1 MADRYWV
8 GGTGTWNNVSTA
20 NWSATS
26 GGPTGASPP
35 VAGDDVFFNSA
46 SNGTSYTVNMT
57 SGTFAYRNITID
69 GPLIGIVTFS
79 NGPSATHNISGSVA
93 VAASG
98 VASLG
103 NNLWGATNLTATTSG
118 QTISL
123 NGNTFASLT
132 FNGVGGAWTITT
144 NGSSSSNTTLTA
156 GTLNFDPVTWTV
168 GNDFTSSNSNVRSL
182 NLGSATI
189 NVNDDWTFT
198 TTTNLTFS
206 AGTSTINMIGTSTAV
221 FSGGGLTYNTVN
233 FAPVGTGA
241 NQDIN
246 GANTFANV
254 SFLAPTGSSS
264 YNSYQIANNLVITGT
279 LTATG
284 PTAIRRI
291 FLCSNTITTTITLTA
306 GAVALAH
313 VDFQNITVAGTA
325 APATG
330 TGLGDAGG
338 NSGITFP
345 AAKTVYWNLAGVQNW
360 SATAWALSPTG
371 LPDINNFPLAQDTAV
386 FTDSGSAGTVTIQ
399 AFNIG
404 AVDASGRT
412 SAMGLNYN
420 NSATF
425 YGSHA
430 WGSGITVSGTGTQ
443 TFSGRGTMT
452 FTSAGK
458 IPSFSITVNCVTG
471 TFQLGD
477 AFTSSS
483 SFAVTSGTFTTNS
496 NTITCTTFNS
506 SSSST
511 RTLNLGTSTINLTS
525 TGTVWNCATVT
536 NLAFNG
542 NNCTINLT
550 NTTTTARTMIMGTGL
565 SYGTIN
571 IGGATGTS
579 TTTIDA
585 TVNNITTFSSTKTVA
600 HTIRFTTSVTIANWT
615 VTGTAGN
622 VVTVNSSSVGT
633 QTPIAYSGSR
643 INLDYMSFTDVNFS
657 YTLGAANPYRVYAG
671 ANSVNGGNNNGIAFI
686 NGIGRTAYR
695 LTTGTSWTVPADWLP
710 GNTNTIHLIGAGG
723 GGGSSAASGNNRAAG
738 GGGGGGGYTVI
749 TNFSA
754 TPGQDI
760 AYSIGT
766 SIGNQNG
773 GNTTWN
779 SGAFIAGGGQR
790 GDATTVPTSAGGA
803 GGTGTFAGGSGGS
816 GSAGNVGS
824 RGRGGGGGGGAGG
837 PNGVGGSGGGGFSSL
852 VQSEVAGGGGGGNGG
867 GSNGTS
873 ATTSQG
879 GNGGNNF
886 GGTGSGAGS
895 VSGTGTAGTVGGGGG
910 GAANNALGGMG
921 GSGIDIE
928 NTIGGGGGRGGGC
941 IGSAAANTGL
951 YGGGGGGAGVLSTG
965 TTYTGNAGSPGV
977 IFIVYSVPPSLPVI
991 LSGVTIEGG
1000 VTIV

>member
-8 GGTGTWNNVSTA
+8 GGSGTWNNVSTA

-46 SNGTSYTVNMT
+46 SNGTGYTVGMA
-57 SGTFAYRNITID
+57 SGTFAYRNITIN
-69 GPLIGIVTFS
+69 GPLTGTVTFS

-103 NNLWGATNLTATTSG
+103 SNLWGATNLTATTPG

-123 NGNTFASLT
+123 NGNTFALVT

-198 TTTNLTFS
+198 TTTNLTLS
-206 AGTSTINMIGTSTAV
+206 AGTSTINMTGTGSAV

-246 GANTFANV
+246 GTNTFANV
-254 SFLAPTGSSS
+254 SFLASTGSTA

-291 FLCSNTITTTITLTA
+291 FLRSNTITTTITLTA

-313 VDFQNITVAGTA
+313 VDFQNITVAGA
-325 APATG
+325 AVPATG

-345 AAKTVYWNLAGVQNW
+345 AAKTVYWNLSGTQNW
-360 SATAWALSPTG
+360 TATAWALSPTG
-371 LPDINNFPLAQDTAV
+371 SPNIDNFPLAQDTAV
-386 FTDSGSAGTVTIQ
+386 FTDSGAAGTVSIQ
-399 AFNIG
+399 AFNCG
-404 AVDASGRT
+404 TLDASGRT
-412 SAMGLNYN
+412 AAMTLNYA
-420 NSATF
+420 SGSIWH
-425 YGSHA
+425 GSHL
-430 WGSGITVSGTGTQ
+430 WGSGVTITGTQ
-443 TFSGRGTMT
+443 VQGFSGRGTMT
-452 FTSAGK
+452 FNSAGK
-458 IPSFSITVNCVTG
+458 SCTFAITVDSVTG
-471 TFQLGD
+471 TFFLG
-477 AFTSSS
+477 ANLTSTGSPGITISS
-483 SFAVTSGTFTTNS
+483 GNF
-496 NTITCTTFNS
+496 NTANFSLTCLTFNS
-506 SSSST
+506 STST
-511 RTLNLGTSTINLTS
+511 VRNITLGTSTINLTS
-525 TGTVWNCATVT
+525 TGTIWSLSTASLTFSG
-536 NLAFNG
+536 ASS
-542 NNCTINLT
+542 TINLT
-550 NTTTTARTMIMGTGL
+550 STSASSRTFTCGTFI
-565 SYGTIN
+565 YGTLS
-571 IGGATGTS
+571 IGGATGVS
-579 TTTIDA
+579 TTTINGAA
-585 TVNNITTFSSTKTVA
+585 TFTTITSTKTVA
-600 HTIRFTTSVTIANWT
+600 HTVSFGAGCTINNWL
-615 VTGTAGN
+615 VTGSSGA
-622 VVTVNSSSVGT
+622 VVTVQSDTVGT
-633 QTPIAYSGSR
+633 QRTITYGGGQ
-643 INLDYMSFTDVNFS
+643 INLNFMSFRDMVFS
-657 YTLGAANPYRVYAG
+657 YGLGATVPYRVYA
-671 ANSVNGGNNNGIAFI
+671 ANSTNSGNNDGIAFFS
-686 NGIGRTAYR
+686 GATQRAYR
-695 LTTGTSWTVPADWLP
+695 LTTGTSWTVPADWIS

-723 GGGSSAASGNNRAAG
+723 GGGSSAASGNSRAAG

-754 TPGQDI
+754 TSGQVI

-766 SIGNQNG
+766 SLGNQNG

-779 SGAFIAGGGQR
+779 SGAFVAGGGQR
-790 GDATTVPTSAGGA
+790 GDATTVFPPTSAGGA

-816 GSAGNVGS
+816 GSAGNVGR
-824 RGRGGGGGGGAGG
+824 RGRGGGGAGGAGG

-895 VSGTGTAGTVGGGGG
+895 VGGTGTAGTVGGGGG

-941 IGSAAANTGL
+941 IGSVTANTGL

-991 LSGVTIEGG
+991 LSGVTISGG